1 MSIGSDGQ
9 REREPHNE
17 LTVSEVFKDGWPTV
31 KVPFVMVWGSHEQI
45 IGPGDSF
52 FIKQGTQYGYGNK
65 YAKFLLIQINP
76 VEGNPWKELAHIYS
90 NSGEIGVRRAR
101 EETEQWF

>member
-31 KVPFVMVWGSHEQI
+31 KVPFVMVWGLRV
-45 IGPGDSF
+45 DLF
-52 FIKQGTQYGYGNK
+52 FIS
-65 YAKFLLIQINP
+65 
-76 VEGNPWKELAHIYS
+76 VEGILWERGPLKLS
-90 NSGEIGVRRAR
+90 NNV
-101 EETEQWF
+101 

>member
-31 KVPFVMVWGSHEQI
+31 KVPDIMVWDVSWF
-45 IGPGDSF
+45 PL
-52 FIKQGTQYGYGNK
+52 NL
-65 YAKFLLIQINP
+65 YA
-76 VEGNPWKELAHIYS
+76 
-90 NSGEIGVRRAR
+90 VRV
-101 EETEQWF
+101 Q